1 MRGLIKFTF
10 CYNHLCV
17 RMCIYFYNNI
27 ILNYKIIALYF
38 LFIVQIIGNF
48 DLFRSLKTTVKNAEW
63 FTWEC
68 VLRSHSRK
76 CARAGHSTHGSYF
89 HVRALGE
96 CKVCRRVYTRIVA
109 AQIWSRRN
117 FRTVSSAEKSARN
130 AKSLENPP
138 LIYSAFAIIGAA
150 IKRDSWNN
158 HVR

>member
-1 MRGLIKFTF
+1 MTRRAWFSNLHSVIII
-10 CYNHLCV
+10 YVCV
-17 RMCIYFYNNI
+17 YFYNDI
-27 ILNYKIIALYF
+27 ILNYKKFALYF

-48 DLFRSLKTTVKNAEW
+48 NFFRSLKTTIKKAEW

-76 CARAGHSTHGSYF
+76 CARAGHSTHGSHF

-96 CKVCRRVYTRIVA
+96 CKVRRRVYTRIVA

-150 IKRDSWNN
+150 IKRDWWNN
-158 HVR
+158 RVR